1 MKSTGVVR
9 RIDELGRVVVPKEIR
24 RNLGIKAFEQLE
36 IFIEDEN
43 IILKKYSN
51 FTKLI
56 KMANILVDIIGSNF
70 EKDIIITDREKII
83 ATTSKYKNDY
93 LDQPIGKSLE
103 NIMSERKRVIENNF
117 CDLELSV
124 GMLEKVSFV
133 VSPILVNSDVMG
145 IVCVLSDKE
154 KVNDFDEKIVNFIV
168 SFFNK
173 VVEE

>member
-70 EKDIIITDREKII
+70 QKDIIITDREKII